1 MNLPRQKKIKLLKM
15 CIDLIKFGA
24 KNQWVI
30 DIQPG
35 LSELEHWLK
44 ELELN

>member
-1 MNLPRQKKIKLLKM
+1 MNLSRKEKIKLLKM
-15 CIDLIKFGA
+15 CIELIKFGSRVQLV
-24 KNQWVI
+24 KDV
-30 DIQPG
+30 QPG

>member
-1 MNLPRQKKIKLLKM
+1 MNLSRKEKIKLLKM
-15 CIDLIKFGA
+15 CIELIKFGTRV
-24 KNQWVI
+24 KLVR
-30 DIQPG
+30 DVEPG